1 MATSRTE
8 LPTLASPG
16 ATAVPPATD
25 HVEYPEGNWIAQSVA
40 HGVTVRQAAAA
51 LDLHFRERSE
61 VLVAMEL
68 MVYYQLDNN
77 EAKLQP
83 DVQVVFG
90 VGRANRS
97 SYRVWEEGKPP
108 DFVLEVASPSTAGT
122 DARHKARE
130 YSRIGVLEYWRIDP
144 QGALMSSPL
153 EGYVLSGGRFSPAE
167 RVAGEG
173 ERVYLQSA
181 VLGLELRSARQAAA
195 TVLVFR
201 DPATGEEFDG
211 ALPEAERRRLAA
223 ERDKQALQQRVS
235 AAERDKQALQQRVSA
250 AERAKQAAE
259 REKRAAERE
268 KRAAEQRAN
277 VADERARALEENLRA
292 LTAQAPPPE
301 GHH

>member
-1 MATSRTE
+1 MATPRTE
-8 LPTLASPG
+8 LPALASPG

-25 HVEYPEGNWIAQSVA
+25 EVEYPEGHWIAQSVA

-51 LDLHFRERSE
+51 LDLHFRDRSE

-68 MVYYQLDNN
+68 MVYYQMGNN
-77 EAKLQP
+77 AAKLQP

-90 VGRANRS
+90 VGRGNRS

-108 DFVLEVASPSTAGT
+108 DFVLEVASPSTTGT

-130 YSRIGVLEYWRIDP
+130 YSRIGVREFWRIDP

-173 ERVYLQSA
+173 ERVYLRSA
-181 VLGLELRSARQAAA
+181 VLGLELRSERQAAA

-235 AAERDKQALQQRVSA
+235 AAEREKQALQQRVRA
-250 AERAKQAAE
+250 AERAKQ
-259 REKRAAERE
+259 AAERE

>member
-1 MATSRTE
+1 MATPRTE

-25 HVEYPEGNWIAQSVA
+25 QVEYPEGNWIAQSVS

-68 MVYYQLDNN
+68 MVYYQLGNN

-108 DFVLEVASPSTAGT
+108 DFVLEVASPTAST

-130 YSRIGVLEYWRIDP
+130 YSRIGVREYWRIDP

-153 EGYVLSGGRFSPAE
+153 EGYVLSGGRYSPAE
-167 RVAGEG
+167 RVAGAG
-173 ERVYLQSA
+173 ERVHLRSE

-211 ALPEAERRRLAA
+211 ALAEAERRRLAA
-223 ERDKQALQQRVS
+223 ERDKQAAV
-235 AAERDKQALQQRVSA
+235 RDKQALQQRVTA
-250 AERAKQAAE
+250 AEQRAS
-259 REKRAAERE
+259 AAERE
-268 KRAAEQRAN
+268 KRAAEQRASL
-277 VADERARALEENLRA
+277 ADERARALEEQLRA
-292 LTAQAPPPE
+292 LTAHAPPPA
-301 GHH
+301 GHP

>member
-108 DFVLEVASPSTAGT
+108 DFVLEVASPSTAST

-130 YSRIGVLEYWRIDP
+130 YSRIGVREYWRIDP

-153 EGYVLSGGRFSPAE
+153 EGYVLSGGRYSPAE
-167 RVAGEG
+167 RFAGAG
-173 ERVYLQSA
+173 ERVHLRSE

-211 ALPEAERRRLAA
+211 ALVEAERRRLAA
-223 ERDKQALQQRVS
+223 ERDKQAAVRDKQ
-235 AAERDKQALQQRVSA
+235 AAVRDKQALQQRVT
-250 AERAKQAAE
+250 
-259 REKRAAERE
+259 
-268 KRAAEQRAN
+268 AAEQRASL
-277 VADERARALEENLRA
+277 ADERARALEEQLRA
-292 LTAQAPPPE
+292 LTAHAPPPA
-301 GHH
+301 GHP

>member
-1 MATSRTE
+1 MATPRTE
-8 LPTLASPG
+8 LPTLASPR
-16 ATAVPPATD
+16 AAAVPPATD
-25 HVEYPEGNWIAQSVA
+25 EVEYPEGHWIAQSVA

-68 MVYYQLDNN
+68 MVYYQLGNN
-77 EAKLQP
+77 AAKLQP

-90 VGRANRS
+90 VGRGNRS

-108 DFVLEVASPSTAGT
+108 DFVLEVASPSTADT

-130 YSRIGVLEYWRIDP
+130 YSRIGVREYWRIDP

-153 EGYVLSGGRFSPAE
+153 EGYVLSGGRYSPAE
-167 RVAGEG
+167 RGAG
-173 ERVYLQSA
+173 ERVHLRSE

-211 ALPEAERRRLAA
+211 ALAEAERRRLAA
-223 ERDKQALQQRVS
+223 EREKQAAVREKQALQQRVN
-235 AAERDKQALQQRVSA
+235 AAQRD
-250 AERAKQAAE
+250 
-259 REKRAAERE
+259 
-268 KRAAEQRAN
+268 KRAAEQRASE
-277 VADERARALEENLRA
+277 ADERARALEEQLRA
-292 LTAQAPPPE
+292 LKAQAPPPE
-301 GHH
+301 GRP

>member
-1 MATSRTE
+1 MATPRTE

-25 HVEYPEGNWIAQSVA
+25 HVEYPEGNWIAQSVS

-68 MVYYQLDNN
+68 MVYYQLGNS

-108 DFVLEVASPSTAGT
+108 DFVLEVASPSTAST

-130 YSRIGVLEYWRIDP
+130 YCRIGVREYWRIDP

-153 EGYVLSGGRFSPAE
+153 EGYVLSGGRYSPAE
-167 RVAGEG
+167 RVAGAG
-173 ERVYLQSA
+173 ERVHLRSE
-181 VLGLELRSARQAAA
+181 VLGLDLRSTRQAAA

-211 ALPEAERRRLAA
+211 ALAEAERRRLAA
-223 ERDKQALQQRVS
+223 ERDKQALQQRVT
-235 AAERDKQALQQRVSA
+235 
-250 AERAKQAAE
+250 
-259 REKRAAERE
+259 
-268 KRAAEQRAN
+268 AAEQRASL
-277 VADERARALEENLRA
+277 ADEKAQALEEQLRA
-292 LTAQAPPPE
+292 LTAHAPPPE
-301 GHH
+301 GHP

>member
-1 MATSRTE
+1 MATPRTE

-16 ATAVPPATD
+16 AAAVPPATD

-108 DFVLEVASPSTAGT
+108 DFVLEVASPSTAST

-130 YSRIGVLEYWRIDP
+130 YSRIGVREYWRIDP

-153 EGYVLSGGRFSPAE
+153 EGYVLSGGRYSPAE
-167 RVAGEG
+167 RFAGAG
-173 ERVYLQSA
+173 ERVHLRSE
-181 VLGLELRSARQAAA
+181 VLGLELRSVRQAAA

-211 ALPEAERRRLAA
+211 ALAEAERRRL
-223 ERDKQALQQRVS
+223 
-235 AAERDKQALQQRVSA
+235 
-250 AERAKQAAE
+250 
-259 REKRAAERE
+259 AAERE
-268 KRAAEQRAN
+268 KRAAEQRAS
-277 VADERARALEENLRA
+277 VAEERARALEERLRT
-292 LTAQAPPPE
+292 LTAHAPPPE
-301 GHH
+301 GHP

>member
-1 MATSRTE
+1 MATPRTE
-8 LPTLASPG
+8 LPALASPG

-25 HVEYPEGNWIAQSVA
+25 EVEYPEGHWIAQSVA

-51 LDLHFRERSE
+51 LDLHFRDRSE

-68 MVYYQLDNN
+68 MVYYQMGNN
-77 EAKLQP
+77 AAKLQP

-90 VGRANRS
+90 VGRGNRS

-108 DFVLEVASPSTAGT
+108 DFVLEVASPSTTGT

-130 YSRIGVLEYWRIDP
+130 YSRIGVREFWRIDP
-144 QGALMSSPL
+144 QGALMSSSL

-173 ERVYLQSA
+173 ERVYLRSA
-181 VLGLELRSARQAAA
+181 VLGLELRSERQAAA

-235 AAERDKQALQQRVSA
+235 AAER
-250 AERAKQAAE
+250 AKQAAE
-259 REKRAAERE
+259 REKRAAD
-268 KRAAEQRAN
+268 QRAN

>member
-1 MATSRTE
+1 MATPRTE
-8 LPTLASPG
+8 LPALASPG

-25 HVEYPEGNWIAQSVA
+25 EVEYPEGHWIAQSVA

-68 MVYYQLDNN
+68 MVYYQLGNN
-77 EAKLQP
+77 AAKLQP

-90 VGRANRS
+90 VGRGNRS

-108 DFVLEVASPSTAGT
+108 DFVLEVASPSTADT

-130 YSRIGVLEYWRIDP
+130 YSRIGVREYWRIDP

-153 EGYVLSGGRFSPAE
+153 EGYVLSGGRYSPAD
-167 RVAGEG
+167 RVAGAG
-173 ERVYLQSA
+173 ERVHLRSA

-211 ALPEAERRRLAA
+211 ALAEVERRRL
-223 ERDKQALQQRVS
+223 
-235 AAERDKQALQQRVSA
+235 
-250 AERAKQAAE
+250 
-259 REKRAAERE
+259 AAERE

-277 VADERARALEENLRA
+277 VAVERARALEEQLRA
-292 LTAQAPPPE
+292 LTAHAPPPE
-301 GHH
+301 GHP

>member
-1 MATSRTE
+1 MATLGTE

-25 HVEYPEGNWIAQSVA
+25 EVDYPEGHWIAQSVA

-61 VLVAMEL
+61 VLVAMEV
-68 MVYYQLDNN
+68 MVYYQLGNN

-90 VGRANRS
+90 VGRDNRS

-108 DFVLEVASPSTAGT
+108 DFVLEVASPSTQED
-122 DARHKARE
+122 DAKQKARQ
-130 YSRIGVLEYWRIDP
+130 YSRIGVREYWRIDP

-153 EGYVLSGGRFSPAE
+153 EGYVLSGGRYSPVE
-167 RVAGEG
+167 RVLGAG
-173 ERVYLQSA
+173 ERVHLRSE

-211 ALPEAERRRLAA
+211 ALAEVERRRLAA
-223 ERDKQALQQRVS
+223 EREKQSLQQRVN
-235 AAERDKQALQQRVSA
+235 
-250 AERAKQAAE
+250 
-259 REKRAAERE
+259 AAERE
-268 KRAAEQRAN
+268 KRAAEQRAS
-277 VADERARALEENLRA
+277 VADERAQELEERLRA
-292 LTAQAPPPE
+292 LTAHAPPPE
-301 GHH
+301 GHP

>member
-1 MATSRTE
+1 MATPRTE
-8 LPTLASPG
+8 LPALASPG

-25 HVEYPEGNWIAQSVA
+25 EVEYPEGRWIAQSVA

-68 MVYYQLDNN
+68 MVYYQLGNN

-90 VGRANRS
+90 VGRDNRS

-108 DFVLEVASPSTAGT
+108 DFVLEVASPSTQDN
-122 DARHKARE
+122 DAKDKARQ
-130 YSRIGVLEYWRIDP
+130 YSRIGVREYWRIDP

-153 EGYVLSGGRFSPAE
+153 EGYVLSGGRYSPVE
-167 RVAGEG
+167 RVLGAG
-173 ERVYLQSA
+173 ERVHLRSE

-211 ALPEAERRRLAA
+211 ALAEVERRRLAA
-223 ERDKQALQQRVS
+223 EREKQSLQQRVN
-235 AAERDKQALQQRVSA
+235 AAERDKQ
-250 AERAKQAAE
+250 
-259 REKRAAERE
+259 AAERE
-268 KRAAEQRAN
+268 KRAAEQRAS
-277 VADERARALEENLRA
+277 VADERARALEERLRA
-292 LTAQAPPPE
+292 MTAHAPPPE
-301 GHH
+301 GHP